1 MHIMF
6 TVVLEY
12 DGSPEQYRWAGL
24 ATSPSDALTRAITQ
38 AREDNE
44 DPEMAFQMLLVCP
57 GDISPYIYGSCS
69 DLPAE
74 ISVVEKQFETAIE
87 LFNKSFGKGL

>member
-1 MHIMF
+1 MRITF

-12 DGSPEQYRWAGL
+12 DGSPEQYRWAGP
-24 ATSPSDALTRAITQ
+24 ATSPSHAHERALAQ

-44 DPEMAFQMLLVCP
+44 DSEMEFQLLMVCP
-57 GDISPYIYGSCS
+57 GDISPYIYGPNN

-74 ISVVEKQFETAIE
+74 ISVVEKQFETAID

>member
-1 MHIMF
+1 MMIMF

-12 DGSPEQYRWAGL
+12 LDCDEQYRWAGL
-24 ATSPSDALTRAITQ
+24 AHSPNDAFQRAITQ

-57 GDISPYIYGSCS
+57 GDISPYLYGPNN
-69 DLPAE
+69 DLPTE
-74 ISVVEKQFETAIE
+74 TSVVEKQFETAVE
-87 LFNKSFGKGL
+87 LFNKSFGRGL